1 MSVGITQFKK
11 ISSITSTS
19 VSDVQSQT
27 LPLDVLGAIYCE
39 LSITHTN
46 AGSSPSLNTNNMMGV
61 ISDLSIIVN
70 GTSRR
75 VSLPGFAL
83 PLLSYS
89 ATGHAVESNFV
100 TTTSTQV
107 TSTIGFVIPFA
118 NMGPQNNSQASVRPQ
133 DSYIDLRPQ
142 AGVETASIQV
152 QFATPTITNVTSFDS
167 VTLSMTALAN
177 TGISEDITFGIR
189 EMRFNTITL
198 DATGAK
204 QLNLAVGGGTN
215 QYKAIQLI
223 GRNSSGVL
231 TDNNTLYDN
240 VILESLGFEYYNSAS
255 GIIDTINNY
264 SGVPS
269 TTGLQILPLY
279 VYGRLSGRLVASNV
293 SQLQLE
299 LNSLVTNSSTITVVQ
314 DMINFAPG
322 S

>member
-1 MSVGITQFKK
+1 MS
-11 ISSITSTS
+11 
-19 VSDVQSQT
+19 
-27 LPLDVLGAIYCE
+27 A
-39 LSITHTN
+39 LS
-46 AGSSPSLNTNNMMGV
+46 
-61 ISDLSIIVN
+61 
-70 GTSRR
+70 
-75 VSLPGFAL
+75 
-83 PLLSYS
+83 
-89 ATGHAVESNFV
+89 
-100 TTTSTQV
+100 
-107 TSTIGFVIPFA
+107 
-118 NMGPQNNSQASVRPQ
+118 
-133 DSYIDLRPQ
+133 
-142 AGVETASIQV
+142 
-152 QFATPTITNVTSFDS
+152 
-167 VTLSMTALAN
+167 N

-240 VILESLGFEYYNSAS
+240 VILESLGFEYYNSSSA
-255 GIIDTINNY
+255 IIDTINNY

>member
-1 MSVGITQFKK
+1 MSVGITQLKK

-46 AGSSPSLNTNNMMGV
+46 AGSAPSLNTNNMMGV

-70 GTSRR
+70 GTSSRG
-75 VSLPGFAL
+75 SIPGVAL

-118 NMGPQNNSQASVRPQ
+118 NMGPQNNSQSSVRPQ

-142 AGVETASIQV
+142 AGVETASIQI
-152 QFATPTITNVTSFDS
+152 QFAQPSITNVSTFDS
-167 VTLSMTALAN
+167 VTLAMTALAN

-198 DATGAK
+198 DATGSK
-204 QLNLAVGGGTN
+204 QLNLPVGGSVN
-215 QYKAIQLI
+215 QYKSIQLI
-223 GRNSSGVL
+223 CRNSSGVL

-264 SGVPS
+264 SGVPA

-279 VYGRLSGRLVASNV
+279 VYGRLSGRLIASNV

>member
-118 NMGPQNNSQASVRPQ
+118 NLGPQNNSQSSVRPQ

-167 VTLSMTALAN
+167 VTLAMTALAN

-198 DATGAK
+198 DATGSK
-204 QLNLAVGGGTN
+204 QLNLPVGTKQFN
-215 QYKAIQLI
+215 
-223 GRNSSGVL
+223 
-231 TDNNTLYDN
+231 
-240 VILESLGFEYYNSAS
+240 
-255 GIIDTINNY
+255 
-264 SGVPS
+264 
-269 TTGLQILPLY
+269 
-279 VYGRLSGRLVASNV
+279 
-293 SQLQLE
+293 
-299 LNSLVTNSSTITVVQ
+299 
-314 DMINFAPG
+314 
-322 S
+322 